1 MTSETT
7 EEQNY
12 KAPDFSTLSKEQC
25 IVEAEKLL
33 THIDTSFA
41 SKSFNTLREHLDS
54 IIRAEREVAL
64 KEYADQGKE
73 LKDFKAAP
81 DPVKDEFYKHFNA
94 FRERR
99 KKEKEQAEAE
109 KVKNLKAKQAILD
122 ELKSIIDSEETEG
135 SLEKVRELQT
145 NWKQI
150 RQVPRDQMEDLW
162 ETYKVLLDT
171 FYDNLS
177 INRELKELDRDK
189 NLQHKIE
196 LIQKVDALKEEKN
209 TRRAFNYLN
218 KYHEDFKNT
227 GPVPRE
233 HNEAIW
239 QRFKAAS
246 DAIIELKTKDLEEI
260 KEKQKENY
268 KLKVLL
274 CEKVEQYGEIPYST
288 PKEWKD
294 KTQEVDAIFEEWKSI
309 GRVPSD
315 KNDEIWNRFKEGRTN
330 FLNNRKK
337 YFKKLN
343 ADKTAN
349 LEKKLALCEKAES
362 VKDDLDNAN
371 KTAEFLKSL
380 QVKWKQIGPVPD
392 KESDKVWKR
401 FRAACDAF
409 FKAREITFAAK
420 KEEELENLEKKKKL
434 LTQLEELSKEENSDK
449 AFTALKSIQKE
460 WYTIGFV
467 PIKKKKDIES
477 KYENLGD
484 AIYSKFN
491 KSRSELNQGKLKEH
505 YTMLSEAPN
514 GGQRLQD
521 EERKVRDRLKKLQ
534 GEIESYENNIQ
545 FFNLSKGSENFLNDI
560 NKKIEKAHKSIENLK
575 KELKTIQQFKKSN
588 AK

>member
-1 MTSETT
+1 MTSETKV
-7 EEQNY
+7 EQTY
-12 KAPDFSTLSKEQC
+12 IAPNFSSYTKEQC
-25 IVEAEKLL
+25 IEEADKLL
-33 THIDTSFA
+33 THVDSNFA
-41 SKSFNTLREHLDS
+41 SKCFNDLREHLDS
-54 IIRAEREVAL
+54 LVRQDKEQAL
-64 KEYADQGKE
+64 KEFVNAGNEPKE
-73 LKDFKAAP
+73 FKLSPDSQKDA
-81 DPVKDEFYKHFNA
+81 FYELFNS
-94 FRERR
+94 FRERK

-109 KVKNLKAKQAILD
+109 KVKNLKAKQEILD
-122 ELKSIIDSEETEG
+122 ALKDIIEKEETEG

-150 RQVPRDQMEDLW
+150 RQVPRDKMETLW

-274 CEKVEQYGEIPYST
+274 CEKVEQFSEIPYET
-288 PKEWKD
+288 PKEWKQ
-294 KTQEVDAIFEEWKSI
+294 KSTEIDAIFEEWKGI

-315 KNDEIWNRFKEGRTN
+315 KNDEVWSRFKNGRTQ

-337 YFKKLN
+337 FFKKLN
-343 ADKTAN
+343 ADKSAN
-349 LEKKLALCEKAES
+349 LEKKIELCIKAEA
-362 VKDDLDNAN
+362 VQEDTNDMN
-371 KTAEFLKSL
+371 KTANYLKSL
-380 QVKWKQIGPVPD
+380 QEKWKAIGPVPD
-392 KESDKVWKR
+392 KESDKIWKR
-401 FRAACDAF
+401 FRTACDTF
-409 FKAREITFAAK
+409 FKIREVSFNAK
-420 KEEELENLEKKKKL
+420 KEEEVENLKKKKAL
-434 LTQLEELSKEENSDK
+434 LDKLNTLSKEENAEK
-449 AFTALKSIQKE
+449 AFQALKEIQKE
-460 WYTIGFV
+460 WYTIGYV
-467 PIKKKKDIES
+467 PIKKKKEIES
-477 KYENLGD
+477 KFDSLGD
-484 AIYSKFN
+484 AIYTKFN
-491 KSRSELNQGKLKEH
+491 KTRSEMKQGRMKEH
-505 YTMLSEAPN
+505 YSMLSSSPS
-514 GGQRLQD
+514 GKQKIQD

-545 FFNLSKGSENFLNDI
+545 FFKLSKGSENFLNDI
-560 NKKIEKAHKSIENLK
+560 NKKIEKAHKSIDSLK
-575 KELKTIQQFKKSN
+575 KELKIIQQHKKEN
-588 AK
+588 AQ